1 MMKEEFFKTSMI
13 RKRHAKLSFLSVA
26 QWVELLFEHFY
37 SYPPAFS
44 RDIHEIGKLSYK
56 FKKRV
61 KSTCQ
66 KHAKRVGISKVW
78 FFFFPQVKTE
88 INIRHIKPPKYS

>member
-1 MMKEEFFKTSMI
+1 MKEEFFKTSMI

-26 QWVELLFEHFY
+26 QWVELLFELFFH
-37 SYPPAFS
+37 SPAYA

-56 FKKRV
+56 LKKRV

-78 FFFFPQVKTE
+78 FFFLLESKQ
-88 INIRHIKPPKYS
+88 R

>member
-26 QWVELLFEHFY
+26 QWVELLSEHFY

-44 RDIHEIGKLSYK
+44 RDIHEIGNLSYK

-66 KHAKRVGISKVW
+66 KHAKRVGISKVR
-78 FFFFPQVKTE
+78 FFFFSDQNNSKSHE
-88 INIRHIKPPKYS
+88 

>member
-1 MMKEEFFKTSMI
+1 MI

-26 QWVELLFEHFY
+26 QWVELLSEHFY
-37 SYPPAFS
+37 SYAPAFS

-66 KHAKRVGISKVW
+66 KHAKRAG
-78 FFFFPQVKTE
+78 FFFSDQKQYS
-88 INIRHIKPPKYS
+88 IKV

>member
-13 RKRHAKLSFLSVA
+13 RKRHAKLSFLSDE
-26 QWVELLFEHFY
+26 QWVELISEHFY
-37 SYPPAFS
+37 SYPTAFS
-44 RDIHEIGKLSYK
+44 RDIHEIRNLSYK
-56 FKKRV
+56 FKNRL

-78 FFFFPQVKTE
+78 FFFLLKSKQQ
-88 INIRHIKPPKYS
+88 